1 VAASHVSAVKT
12 PIEAMARM
20 RSRASMLRT
29 AFAVLLIVGI
39 IGSVLVGFEAGKS
52 VNFDTGLLL
61 TSSSTN
67 NTARGVT
74 VFLVV
79 LFATVITTLPLLGIS
94 WVIDGQADLLEGRPE
109 EH

>member
-1 VAASHVSAVKT
+1 MKTSNAAT
-12 PIEAMARM
+12 TRM
-20 RSRASMLRT
+20 RSRASTLRT

-39 IGSVLVGFEAGKS
+39 VGSVVVGFEAGKS

-61 TSSSTN
+61 TSSSTD

-74 VFLVV
+74 VFLVG
-79 LFATVITTLPLLGIS
+79 LFATVITTLPLLAVS
-94 WVIDGQADLLEGRPE
+94 WIIDGQADLLEGRPA